1 MARVCLLLLALGAAC
16 VLVAAAPASATAP
29 ADETTLLVGFRPGTT
44 PAEAKAALAAAGGK
58 RDGRI
63 TALGV
68 QLASVPADE
77 TGEALTELRSSADV
91 LFAEPD
97 GFVAIAGTVTGD
109 PLADSKPWPFMV
121 TRLVSAW
128 ELVTGDPGVII
139 AIVDTGVSP
148 HEDLPTLKPGW
159 DFLNG
164 DADPSDDHGHGTAV
178 AGVLASV
185 AGNGQGTAGVCWS
198 CTVLPVKALGA
209 DGYGTWSAVAAGI
222 TWAADQGADVINLSL
237 GAPGASMTVKN
248 AVEYA
253 RSRGATVVAAAG
265 NAGST
270 TPFYPA
276 DFPGVLAVAASDE
289 TDALYSFSNRGSW
302 VELSAPGCAS
312 TVSLGGGWSEFC
324 GTSAAAPFVSGLAA
338 LARSLAPA
346 AEAVQLEAAILATA
360 YPVAGVSAGRIDARA
375 TLEALGAP
383 LAVSPPP
390 LPPHNVAP
398 PKIRGRFALG
408 RRLRA
413 TPGRWTGDGPA
424 AFKYRW
430 LRCSRRGCATVGT
443 APTHR
448 LTKADRGRRLRVVVV
463 ATNGAGRAEARS
475 LGVRVPR
482 RLPARIVP
490 AN

>member
-1 MARVCLLLLALGAAC
+1 MARVYLLLLALAAAC
-16 VLVAAAPASATAP
+16 GLVAAAPAPATA
-29 ADETTLLVGFRPGTT
+29 ADETTLLVRFRPGTT
-44 PAEAKAALAAAGGK
+44 ATEVTKALLDAGGE

-63 TALGV
+63 AALTV

-77 TGEALTELRSSADV
+77 AGAALAELRSSADV

-97 GFVAIAGTVTGD
+97 GIVEIAGTVTGD
-109 PLADSKPWPFMV
+109 PLADSKPWPFLI
-121 TRLVSAW
+121 TRLPSAW
-128 ELVTGDPGVII
+128 QLVTGDPGVTI

-148 HEDLPTLKPGW
+148 HEDLPTLLPGW

-164 DADPSDDHGHGTAV
+164 DADASDDHGHGTAV
-178 AGVLASV
+178 AGVLASL
-185 AGNGQGTAGVCWS
+185 AGNGQGSAGVCWS
-198 CTVLPVKALGA
+198 CTVLPVKALGP
-209 DGYGTWSAVAAGI
+209 DGYGTWSAVATGI

-237 GAPGASMTVKN
+237 GAPGASATVKT

-253 RSRGATVVAAAG
+253 RSRGAIVVAAAG

-289 TDALYSFSNRGSW
+289 TDTLYSFSNRGSW

-338 LARSLAPA
+338 LARSLAPTA
-346 AEAVQLEAAILATA
+346 GAGQLEAALLATA
-360 YPVAGVSAGRIDARA
+360 HPVAGVSAGRIDARA
-375 TLEALGAP
+375 ALDA
-383 LAVSPPP
+383 LA
-390 LPPHNVAP
+390 AP
-398 PKIRGRFALG
+398 PAASPQPLHNLAPPRIRGRFALG

-413 TPGRWTGDGPA
+413 TPGRWTGEGPA
-424 AFKYRW
+424 GFTYRW
-430 LRCSRRGCATVGT
+430 LRCSAGRCATIATGK
-443 APTHR
+443 THR
-448 LTKADRGRRLRVVVV
+448 LLRADRGRRLRVVVT
-463 ATNGAGRAEARS
+463 ASNGGGAVEARS
-475 LGVRVPR
+475 LVVRVPR

>member
-16 VLVAAAPASATAP
+16 VLVVAAPASATAP
-29 ADETTLLVGFRPGTT
+29 ADETTLLVSFRPGTT
-44 PAEAKAALAAAGGK
+44 AAEVTEALVEAGGE

-63 TALGV
+63 ARLRV
-68 QLASVPADE
+68 QLASVPSDE
-77 TGEALTELRSSADV
+77 TGAALDELRSSADV

-97 GFVAIAGTVTGD
+97 GAVGIAGTVSGD
-109 PLADSKPWPFMV
+109 PLADSKPWPFTI
-121 TRLVSAW
+121 TRLTSAW
-128 ELVTGDPGVII
+128 ELVTGDPGVTI

-148 HEDLPTLKPGW
+148 HEDLPTLLPGW

-198 CTVLPVKALGA
+198 CAVLPVKALGP
-209 DGYGTWSAVAAGI
+209 DGYGTWSAVATGI

-237 GAPGASMTVKN
+237 GAPGASMTVKS

-253 RSRGATVVAAAG
+253 RSRGAIVVAAAG

-289 TDALYSFSNRGSW
+289 NDALYSFSNRGSW

-338 LARSLAPA
+338 LARTLAPTA
-346 AEAVQLEAAILATA
+346 GAGQLEAALLTTA
-360 YPVAGVSAGRIDARA
+360 HPLAGVSAGRIDARA
-375 TLEALGAP
+375 ALEALGAP
-383 LAVSPPP
+383 HVSAPWNLA
-390 LPPHNVAP
+390 A
-398 PKIRGRFALG
+398 PKIHGRLRLG
-408 RRLRA
+408 RKLRVD
-413 TPGRWTGDGPA
+413 PGSWQGDGSLV
-424 AFKYRW
+424 FGYRW
-430 LRCSRRGCATVGT
+430 LRCSFRRCVTVGT
-443 APTHR
+443 EDAHR
-448 LTKADRGRRLRVVVV
+448 VGRADRGRRLRVVVT
-463 ATNGAGRAEARS
+463 ASNGGGSVEARS
-475 LGVRVPR
+475 LAVRVPR